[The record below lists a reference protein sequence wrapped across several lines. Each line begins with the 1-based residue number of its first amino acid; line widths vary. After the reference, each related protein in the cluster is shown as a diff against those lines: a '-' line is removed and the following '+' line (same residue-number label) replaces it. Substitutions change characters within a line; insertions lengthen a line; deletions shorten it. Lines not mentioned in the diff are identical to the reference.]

1 MSNEVLPIKNRLIF
15 IGGPALTDGFR
26 LIGFETLTNPDVDQI
41 DQLISNLLEDRQNA
55 FIVLEQSNNQAGS
68 KMLQQ
73 VHNEGGRI
81 VVSEVPSL
89 QDPSCL
95 HCELDRQIE
104 KLMGGGHL
112 TGEIS

>member
-1 MSNEVLPIKNRLIF
+1 MAQTASDNQTRLIF

-26 LIGFETLTNPDVDQI
+26 LVGFKTLTDPQISQI
-41 DQLISNLLEDRQNA
+41 DELISTLLETRQNA
-55 FIVLEQSNNQAGS
+55 FIVVEQSPEIMQS

-89 QDPSCL
+89 QDPACF
-95 HCELDRQIE
+95 HCELDKEIE
-104 KLMGGGHL
+104 KLMGSSQITGG
-112 TGEIS
+112 T